1 MKMED
6 CDQGK
11 LFVGGISFETT
22 EETLKDYFNKYGEVI
37 EAVIVKDRITGNA
50 RGFGFVLF
58 SDPTFADQ
66 ALQDKDKHVIL
77 SRTVEVK
84 KALPRGGKHQH
95 QQQQQHGKG
104 GFSMN
109 NNNIGNYRF
118 STKKIFVGGLSASVT
133 EDDFRNYFKNFGTIT
148 DVVVMF
154 DSVTHRPRGFG
165 FITFDSEQAV
175 ENVMAQELH
184 VLNNKSVEVK
194 RAIPKDGSRAV
205 NGNFN
210 NYSNNH
216 NAGRGSIY
224 GRHGVFPPFDPRFN
238 VYSGYAPSP
247 VSGYPYGAYGG
258 YPIGGYGGVGVRTA
272 PMVPWTSPGLLV
284 PRRSPLPYGNGQ
296 ILPGYMNGGVGG
308 YMSMGTGDY
317 HGIMGTS
324 ANGKMV
330 QDSSYDSELAA
341 GVSLMSLDAGKS
353 DDDSSSNLG
362 SYANVVVRQNQAGSE
377 GQLTPYTVGNSS

>member
-1 MKMED
+1 MD
-6 CDQGK
+6 CDQAK
-11 LFVGGISFETT
+11 LFVGGIPFDTT
-22 EETLKDYFNKYGEVI
+22 EETLKDHFSKYGEVV
-37 EAVIVKDRITGNA
+37 ETVIVKDKNSGNT

-58 SDPTFADQ
+58 SDPSFADE
-66 ALQDKDKHVIL
+66 ALQDKHVLL

-84 KALPRGGKHQH
+84 KALPRGGKHQNY
-95 QQQQQHGKG
+95 QQHSK
-104 GFSMN
+104 GFSKN
-109 NNNIGNYRF
+109 NNNIGSRQF

-133 EDDFRNYFKNFGTIT
+133 EEDFKSYFEVFGTIT

-154 DSVTHRPRGFG
+154 DNVTHRPRGFG

-175 ENVMAQELH
+175 ENVMARELH

-194 RAIPKDGSRAV
+194 RAVPKDGPGAFI
-205 NGNFN
+205 GNSY

-216 NAGRGSIY
+216 NAGRVSII
-224 GRHGVFPPFDPRFN
+224 GRYGVFPPFDPRFN

-272 PMVPWTSPGLLV
+272 PMTVWNGSGLLV
-284 PRRSPLPYGNGQ
+284 SRRSPLPYGNGP

-308 YMSMGTGDY
+308 YTSMGTGDY

-324 ANGKMV
+324 TNGKMG
-330 QDSSYDSELAA
+330 QDSSYDSELVA
-341 GVSLMSLDAGKS
+341 GVSLLNLDAGKS

-362 SYANVVVRQNQAGSE
+362 SYANVVGRQNQTGSD
-377 GQLTPYTVGNSS
+377 GQLSPCTVGNSS